1 MSRVGEASE
10 AGKQKLGANFV
21 LFVSDLEECLDM
33 CVCIRVGK
41 VVIIYE

>member
-33 CVCIRVGK
+33 CVYKRRQTSDNL
-41 VVIIYE
+41 